1 MDIHM
6 GQLKPGATYIY
17 ESPDGGETTYAR
29 EAGTSERILIGES
42 YQARSKIDQILED
55 KLWGDIRR
63 KAKFHPGLAAELE
76 RVIMFYKLIDDTNN
90 EVMWHP
96 V

>member
-1 MDIHM
+1 M

-29 EAGTSERILIGES
+29 EAGTTDRIMIGQS
-42 YQARSKIDQILED
+42 YKARSKIDQIRED
-55 KLWGDIRR
+55 KLWGEIRR
-63 KAKFHPGLAAELE
+63 KAQTHPGMQAELE
-76 RVIMFYKLIDDTNN
+76 RVIMFYNLIKDDNN
-90 EVMWHP
+90 PPVMWHP